1 MTTPEPRPREFTII
15 GHRGAAGLAP
25 ENTLLSIDTAIRA
38 GAAWVEVDVQHHDD
52 QLWVLHDLTVDRTTN
67 GHGLLADLSAAQ
79 IRALDAGRGE
89 PIPTLPDVLD
99 LVEQRVGI
107 NIELKTWNG
116 CAAAVAACLKDY
128 LAEGWSPSRIMV
140 SSFHLPELWEFKQ
153 LLPQIPLGVLYCGV
167 PLDWAGI
174 ALELGARCLNISG
187 EFVDAKLL
195 ADAHQ
200 RGLRVNVYTVNDAEE
215 LQRLRAIGVDGVFT
229 DFPDRMLAALA
240 L

>member
-1 MTTPEPRPREFTII
+1 MTTPREFTII

-38 GAAWVEVDVQHHDD
+38 GAQWVEVDVQHHDD
-52 QLWVLHDLTVDRTTN
+52 QLWALHDLTVDRTTN
-67 GHGLLADLSAAQ
+67 GRGLLTDLSAAQ

-89 PIPTLPDVLD
+89 PIPTLPEVLD
-99 LVEQRVGI
+99 LIEQKVGI

-116 CAAAVAACLKDY
+116 CAAAVAACLNDY
-128 LAEGWSPSRIMV
+128 LAEGWPPNRIMV

-187 EFVDAKLL
+187 EFVDTKLL

-200 RGLRVNVYTVNDAEE
+200 RDLRVNVYTVNHVDE
-215 LQRLRAIGVDGVFT
+215 LQRLRAVGVDGVFT
-229 DFPDRMLAALA
+229 DFPDRMLAALKG
-240 L
+240 